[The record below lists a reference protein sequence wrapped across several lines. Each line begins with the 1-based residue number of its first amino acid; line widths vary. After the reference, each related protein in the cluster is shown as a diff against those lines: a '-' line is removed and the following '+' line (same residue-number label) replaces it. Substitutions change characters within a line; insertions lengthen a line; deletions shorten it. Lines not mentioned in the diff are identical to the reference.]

1 MSSLTSSSA
10 RLEAAEASSSLRLSS
25 LVSSLARSSC
35 SLRTSSSCP
44 ISETRRSASSARA
57 RAVSTSRS
65 RPRSLRPPPRSS
77 CSICSSIRS
86 SSSSFFATAAWR
98 SSARMPWY
106 SDESWRTT
114 ARRAS
119 RSVISSGG
127 TPGSDSMRA
136 TSTRLATSSSAAR
149 SAGETF
155 APERNGRTSN
165 PRTLAHSTRWFFT
178 ANVYGGASCAP
189 AGAIAAMIA
198 STRRTDEGL
207 GGELG
212 GRGGGGG
219 AAAQARPGPPPMLL
233 LLLANPSVGA
243 RIGKSGCRD
252 ARPTKSER
260 SERRERALASTPSF
274 EDAPPRLACPARTTR
289 AGCAKRRAGVVRL
302 GEILG
307 GRG

>member
-1 MSSLTSSSA
+1 
-10 RLEAAEASSSLRLSS
+10 
-25 LVSSLARSSC
+25 
-35 SLRTSSSCP
+35 
-44 ISETRRSASSARA
+44 
-57 RAVSTSRS
+57 
-65 RPRSLRPPPRSS
+65 
-77 CSICSSIRS
+77 
-86 SSSSFFATAAWR
+86 
-98 SSARMPWY
+98 
-106 SDESWRTT
+106 
-114 ARRAS
+114 
-119 RSVISSGG
+119 
-127 TPGSDSMRA
+127 MRA

-178 ANVYGGASCAP
+178 ANVYGGSVLRPRGRHRRHDRVDATDGRGP
-189 AGAIAAMIA
+189 RGG
-198 STRRTDEGL
+198 TR
-207 GGELG
+207 
-212 GRGGGGG
+212 GRGGGGRRRSS
-219 AAAQARPGPPPMLL
+219 APGPSADCCCFSSPTR
-233 LLLANPSVGA
+233 ASAA

-307 GRG
+307 GRGINGRLARVSLNFIPSRGVDRVESLRTRA